1 MSLRT
6 TPPTRSCPHPPP
18 CPAPSPPAQP
28 AQPMLA
34 RVPREVSD
42 AWHDRVPARLHL
54 AWRVK
59 RRGAMKSAHWAPP
72 QRGCTAPPLQG
83 PNPTPN
89 PNPTQHGHGSR
100 CPRSPGSASGQRGG
114 ASSRRCPAPPLP
126 VLLRRHGTCEPAAC
140 RGSRTRCCTR
150 QKPPPRTGQMP
161 PRRRPAP
168 AAAPP
173 TS

>member
-1 MSLRT
+1 
-6 TPPTRSCPHPPP
+6 
-18 CPAPSPPAQP
+18 
-28 AQPMLA
+28 MLA

-72 QRGCTAPPLQG
+72 QRGCAAPPLQG

-126 VLLRRHGTCEPAAC
+126 VLLRRRGTCEHAGLPRKSNSMLHASEATATYWADAAPSAPGAGCCAAHFLRPAIEVAPVTVCMAAC
-140 RGSRTRCCTR
+140 NRVHGSL
-150 QKPPPRTGQMP
+150 
-161 PRRRPAP
+161 
-168 AAAPP
+168 
-173 TS
+173 